1 MFSSFSRVV
10 VVSAC
15 AESRP
20 YPRRTKNRKETKKN
34 CDTFFTRRT
43 RTRRKREMDS
53 ENNTN
58 NRNDASQRTTTRD
71 NNDNKR
77 ASKNRRETL
86 MILAFVSSSSFS
98 SLLLSSSSKT
108 ANATGLEEYNKEID
122 LFRPENIDISDEFK
136 EISQWG
142 DPPVF
147 LRKTLEIALAVAL
160 LRSSYDAI
168 DELNICAM
176 DEFQIKSWKTRQL
189 SYEAYKALI
198 YPLAMEQGDLKNPL
212 YFDHMSFSQYSTLNA
227 ILNRN
232 NGKPDMEFDEK
243 LGFDGEV
250 KRVKRDENFPTRKEL
265 IPAFSYLV
273 GRNIFNFFKN
283 GFELTED
290 KPFDGVPEFIN
301 LNGSKTSSVTSDTK
315 IVDGVKALLQVFLN
329 YGFCKEFQV
338 SLRDGKLIVNVIGP
352 AMLWSIGAL
361 ENEGARVVNDYIGYT
376 TSYYLYKSGITSKR
390 RYAKTDSSM
399 VYTFDLF
406 V

>member
-1 MFSSFSRVV
+1 MFTLTSRGVDILRAFGSASSLNRTN
-10 VVSAC
+10 
-15 AESRP
+15 
-20 YPRRTKNRKETKKN
+20 RRRG
-34 CDTFFTRRT
+34 R
-43 RTRRKREMDS
+43 REML
-53 ENNTN
+53 NIC
-58 NRNDASQRTTTRD
+58 NDDDQTTTTTQTQTHTQTRY
-71 NNDNKR
+71 NTKQC
-77 ASKNRRETL
+77 KNRREAL
-86 MILAFVSSSSFS
+86 MALAF
-98 SLLLSSSSKT
+98 LSSSSLFSSPFSVFLSSSY
-108 ANATGLEEYNKEID
+108 AFEEEIGKEGD
-122 LFRPENIDISDEFK
+122 LFRPQNIDISDEFK

-189 SYEAYKALI
+189 SYEAYKSLI

-212 YFDHMSFSQYSTLNA
+212 YFDHISFSQYSTLNA

-232 NGKPDMEFDEK
+232 NGKPDMEFEEK
-243 LGFDGEV
+243 LGFEGEV
-250 KRVKRDENFPTRKEL
+250 KRVKRDEKFATRKEL

-273 GRNIFNFFKN
+273 GRNIFNFLKN

-301 LNGSKTSSVTSDTK
+301 LDGSQDENSVK

-338 SLRDGKLIVNVIGP
+338 SLQDDGKLIVTVVGP

-361 ENEGARVVNDYIGYT
+361 ENEGARVVNDYVGYT
-376 TSYYLYKSGITSKR
+376 ISYFLFESGVKSKR

>member
-1 MFSSFSRVV
+1 M
-10 VVSAC
+10 A
-15 AESRP
+15 
-20 YPRRTKNRKETKKN
+20 
-34 CDTFFTRRT
+34 
-43 RTRRKREMDS
+43 
-53 ENNTN
+53 
-58 NRNDASQRTTTRD
+58 
-71 NNDNKR
+71 
-77 ASKNRRETL
+77 
-86 MILAFVSSSSFS
+86 LAF
-98 SLLLSSSSKT
+98 LSSSSLFSSPFSVFLSSSY
-108 ANATGLEEYNKEID
+108 AFGEEEIGKEGD
-122 LFRPENIDISDEFK
+122 LFRPQNIDISDEFK

-189 SYEAYKALI
+189 SYEAYKSLI

-212 YFDHMSFSQYSTLNA
+212 YFDHISFSQYSTLNA

-232 NGKPDMEFDEK
+232 NGKPDMEFEEK
-243 LGFDGEV
+243 LGFEGEV
-250 KRVKRDENFPTRKEL
+250 KRVKRDEKFATRKEL

-273 GRNIFNFFKN
+273 GRNIFNFLKN

-301 LNGSKTSSVTSDTK
+301 LDGSQDENSVK

-338 SLRDGKLIVNVIGP
+338 SLQDDGKLIVTVVGP

-361 ENEGARVVNDYIGYT
+361 ENEGARVVNDYVGYT
-376 TSYYLYKSGITSKR
+376 TSYFLFESGVKSKR

>member
-1 MFSSFSRVV
+1 MFASTLCGHEVFAFESSSSRNTR
-10 VVSAC
+10 SK
-15 AESRP
+15 
-20 YPRRTKNRKETKKN
+20 KNRKCKRVDICNNANNVTSQQRHAET
-34 CDTFFTRRT
+34 T
-43 RTRRKREMDS
+43 E
-53 ENNTN
+53 
-58 NRNDASQRTTTRD
+58 NRNQTQKQCDKKS
-71 NNDNKR
+71 
-77 ASKNRRETL
+77 RREAL
-86 MILAFVSSSSFS
+86 MMALAFASSSSLFS
-98 SLLLSSSSKT
+98 ASY
-108 ANATGLEEYNKEID
+108 AFADEIEEGD
-122 LFRPENIDISDEFK
+122 LFLPQNIDISDEFK

-189 SYEAYKALI
+189 SYEAYKSLI

-212 YFDHMSFSQYSTLNA
+212 YFDHISFSQYSTLNA

-232 NGKPDMEFDEK
+232 NGKPDMEFEEK
-243 LGFDGEV
+243 LGFEGEV
-250 KRVKRDENFPTRKEL
+250 KRVKRDEKFATRKEL

-273 GRNIFNFFKN
+273 GRNIFNFLKN

-290 KPFDGVPEFIN
+290 KPFNGVPEFIN
-301 LNGSKTSSVTSDTK
+301 FDDGSQDNSVK

-338 SLRDGKLIVNVIGP
+338 SLRDGKLIVDVVGP

-376 TSYYLYKSGITSKR
+376 TSYFLYKSGVKSKR

>member
-1 MFSSFSRVV
+1 
-10 VVSAC
+10 
-15 AESRP
+15 
-20 YPRRTKNRKETKKN
+20 
-34 CDTFFTRRT
+34 
-43 RTRRKREMDS
+43 
-53 ENNTN
+53 
-58 NRNDASQRTTTRD
+58 
-71 NNDNKR
+71 
-77 ASKNRRETL
+77 
-86 MILAFVSSSSFS
+86 
-98 SLLLSSSSKT
+98 
-108 ANATGLEEYNKEID
+108 
-122 LFRPENIDISDEFK
+122 
-136 EISQWG
+136 
-142 DPPVF
+142 

-189 SYEAYKALI
+189 SYEAYKSLI

-212 YFDHMSFSQYSTLNA
+212 YFDHISFTQYSTLNA

-232 NGKPDMEFDEK
+232 NGKPDMEFEEK
-243 LGFDGEV
+243 LGFEGEV
-250 KRVKRDENFPTRKEL
+250 KRVKRDEKFATRKEL

-273 GRNIFNFFKN
+273 GRNIFNFLKN

-301 LNGSKTSSVTSDTK
+301 LDGSQEENSVK

-338 SLRDGKLIVNVIGP
+338 SLQDDGKLIVTVVGP

-361 ENEGARVVNDYIGYT
+361 ENEGARVVNDYVGYT
-376 TSYYLYKSGITSKR
+376 ISYFLFESGVKSKR

>member
-1 MFSSFSRVV
+1 M
-10 VVSAC
+10 
-15 AESRP
+15 
-20 YPRRTKNRKETKKN
+20 
-34 CDTFFTRRT
+34 
-43 RTRRKREMDS
+43 
-53 ENNTN
+53 
-58 NRNDASQRTTTRD
+58 
-71 NNDNKR
+71 
-77 ASKNRRETL
+77 
-86 MILAFVSSSSFS
+86 
-98 SLLLSSSSKT
+98 
-108 ANATGLEEYNKEID
+108 
-122 LFRPENIDISDEFK
+122 
-136 EISQWG
+136 
-142 DPPVF
+142 
-147 LRKTLEIALAVAL
+147 RKTLEIALAVAL

-273 GRNIFNFFKN
+273 GRNIFNFLKN

-329 YGFCKEFQV
+329 YGFCKRV
-338 SLRDGKLIVNVIGP
+338 SSFASGREVNRECYWP
-352 AMLWSIGAL
+352 RNAM
-361 ENEGARVVNDYIGYT
+361 VNWGVRKRRR
-376 TSYYLYKSGITSKR
+376 KSGER
-390 RYAKTDSSM
+390 LHWVHDEL
-399 VYTFDLF
+399 LF
-406 V
+406 VQKRHYVQKEVRKNGLVDGVYVRFIRLK